1 MAYYIQPVKRLAEE
15 LDDDVT
21 EDMLNTKT
29 FEEEDSEID
38 ISHFGSFEILQSK
51 ELNIEL
57 DDDFFIDLSNID
69 NIDKIIYRGIEIK
82 LIKELNSYIT
92 NFNIKDLETLL

>member
-38 ISHFGSFEILQSK
+38 ISHFGSFEILQSM
-51 ELNIEL
+51 L
-57 DDDFFIDLSNID
+57 
-69 NIDKIIYRGIEIK
+69 
-82 LIKELNSYIT
+82 
-92 NFNIKDLETLL
+92 

>member
-51 ELNIEL
+51 DEMRIRAAARAKEL
-57 DDDFFIDLSNID
+57 DAFRE
-69 NIDKIIYRGIEIK
+69 KI
-82 LIKELNSYIT
+82 NC
-92 NFNIKDLETLL
+92 